1 MGTEV
6 IRNMKDLKA
15 IEISKTY
22 GVKQLFN
29 NVSFTIREG
38 EYVGLIG
45 PNGSGKSSLMEIL
58 AGKDVADSG
67 SVDKPNDFRISYL
80 SQEPEMKEEH
90 TVFEAVFEG
99 DAPIARVVRDY
110 EKAVSLL
117 AEDSMS
123 AHHQKEYARAEQEMN
138 AKDAWQ
144 AEVQFKTILNKL
156 GIHEL
161 DKKIGELSGGQR
173 KRVGLAQVLIQAP
186 NLLLLDEPTN
196 HLDVEAI
203 IWLEKYLSQYK
214 GSLLLIT
221 HDRYFLERVTNHM
234 LELKNGNI
242 ESYSGNYASYL
253 EQKSERE
260 AIQQRM
266 DEKQAKL
273 YKNELA
279 WMRKGA
285 KARTTKQQARIH
297 RFENLEQDIKQSSG
311 DEPQLEIALEGSRL
325 GKRVFNLENVT
336 LEIGG
341 KTILEHFNHIFQSTD
356 RIGIVGKNGSG
367 KTTLLKMLA
376 GDIQPSSGNFI
387 IGETVRIGYYRQIM
401 EPFPED
407 KRVINYLQEIAEE
420 TKRKDGITVSVTEL
434 LETFLFPR
442 EMHGSL
448 IRTLS
453 GGEKRRLYLLK
464 ILMNQPNVLLFD
476 EPTNDLD
483 IDTLTV
489 LEDFLTTF
497 QGAVLVV
504 SHDRYFL
511 DKVSQKLLVLDH
523 PSGPALYY
531 GNMSDYLESDL
542 LKSEVSTSV
551 NKKVSSE
558 YVPKEKQEKTKL
570 TYSEQ
575 IEWKSIEE
583 DIMLVEEEVEH
594 LKNEMTEHTSD
605 YAKLAELQ
613 EELEKTEEKLT
624 NHWNRYEYLSQFIDE

>member
-22 GVKQLFN
+22 GVKQLFS

-117 AEDSMS
+117 AEDSMN
-123 AHHQKEYARAEQEMN
+123 AHYQKEYARAEQEMN
-138 AKDAWQ
+138 TKDAWQ

-186 NLLLLDEPTN
+186 DLLLLDEPTN

-297 RFENLEQDIKQSSG
+297 RFENLEQDVKQSSG
-311 DEPQLEIALEGSRL
+311 DEQQLEIALEGSRL

-420 TKRKDGITVSVTEL
+420 AKRKDGITVSVTEL

-523 PSGPALYY
+523 PNGPALYY

-542 LKSEVSTSV
+542 LKSEISTSV

-594 LKNEMTEHTSD
+594 LKNEMTEHASD

>member
-1 MGTEV
+1 
-6 IRNMKDLKA
+6 MKDLKA

-420 TKRKDGITVSVTEL
+420 AKRKDGITVSVTEL

>member
-117 AEDSMS
+117 AEDSMN

-420 TKRKDGITVSVTEL
+420 AKRKDGITVSVTEL

>member
-117 AEDSMS
+117 AEDSMN

-144 AEVQFKTILNKL
+144 AEIQFKTILNKL

-420 TKRKDGITVSVTEL
+420 AKRKDGITVSVTEL

>member
-117 AEDSMS
+117 AEDSMN

-144 AEVQFKTILNKL
+144 AEIQFKTILNKL

-336 LEIGG
+336 LEIDG

-420 TKRKDGITVSVTEL
+420 AKRKDGITVSVTEL

>member
-22 GVKQLFN
+22 GVKQLFS

-117 AEDSMS
+117 AEDSMN
-123 AHHQKEYARAEQEMN
+123 AHYQKEYARAEQEMN
-138 AKDAWQ
+138 TKDAWQ

-186 NLLLLDEPTN
+186 DLLLLDEPTN

-297 RFENLEQDIKQSSG
+297 RFENLEQDVKQCSG
-311 DEPQLEIALEGSRL
+311 DEQQLEIALEGSRL

-420 TKRKDGITVSVTEL
+420 AKRKDGITVSVTEL

-523 PSGPALYY
+523 PNGPALYY

-542 LKSEVSTSV
+542 LKSEISTSV

-594 LKNEMTEHTSD
+594 LKNEMTEHASD

>member
-420 TKRKDGITVSVTEL
+420 AKRKDGITVSVTEL